1 MPTNLEARVAGAL
14 TNVRNPRV
22 DNDVI
27 SAGMVRDL
35 AVSDDGVVS
44 LTFILSADDPA
55 NLVRETRVALK
66 EVAGV
71 TDVKIAVQESKV
83 AHPPRAAQQHQH
95 PQPPPQPA
103 PPPADLTG
111 LGRIIAV
118 SSGKGGV
125 GKSTISANLAVE
137 MARRGSRVGLMD
149 A

>member
-14 TNVRNPRV
+14 TNIRNPRV

-35 AVSDDGVVS
+35 NVSPEGVVS
-44 LTFILSADDPA
+44 LTFVLSADDPA
-55 NLVRETRVALK
+55 TLVRETRTALK

-71 TDVKIAVQESKV
+71 TDVKITVQESRV
-83 AHPPRAAQQHQH
+83 VHPPRAAQQHQH
-95 PQPPPQPA
+95 QA
-103 PPPADLTG
+103 PPTPPNPPTDLAG
-111 LGRIIAV
+111 LGRILAV

-125 GKSTISANLAVE
+125 GKSTVSANLAVE

-149 A
+149 